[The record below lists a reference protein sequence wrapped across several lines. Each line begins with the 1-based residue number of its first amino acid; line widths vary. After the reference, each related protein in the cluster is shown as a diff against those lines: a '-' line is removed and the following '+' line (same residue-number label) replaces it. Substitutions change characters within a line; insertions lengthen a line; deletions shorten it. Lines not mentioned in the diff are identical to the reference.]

1 MKRYNLTFSKFG
13 RLVEDLNGEWFR
25 YADSEDMN
33 KIITEIADDRL
44 TIIQERNLELETI
57 KERNLELETIKH
69 NTDWLNDLLI
79 TNEREIFTLRDV
91 IRQTE
96 FEKQTDINK
105 LIDIIESQHKLL
117 KCSKIINAL
126 FFIALVIIIPIYIFP
141 TVGI

>member
-13 RLVEDLNGEWFR
+13 HLVEDLNGEWFR
-25 YADSEDMN
+25 YQDSEDMN

-57 KERNLELETIKH
+57 KH

-79 TNEREIFTLRDV
+79 TNEREIVTLRDV

-96 FEKQTDINK
+96 FEKQTDNNR
-105 LIDIIESQHKLL
+105 LIDIIENQHKSL

-141 TVGI
+141 TAGI

>member
-1 MKRYNLTFSKFG
+1 MKRYNLTFIKFG
-13 RLVEDLNGEWFR
+13 HLVEDLNGEWFR
-25 YADSEDMN
+25 YQDSEDMN

-57 KERNLELETIKH
+57 KH

-79 TNEREIFTLRDV
+79 TNEREIVTLRDV

-96 FEKQTDINK
+96 FEKQTDNNR
-105 LIDIIESQHKLL
+105 LIDIIENQHKSL

-141 TVGI
+141 TAGI

>member
-44 TIIQERNLELETI
+44 TIIQ
-57 KERNLELETIKH
+57 ERNLELETIKH

>member
-13 RLVEDLNGEWFR
+13 YLVEDLNGEWFR
-25 YADSEDMN
+25 YEDSEDMN

-57 KERNLELETIKH
+57 KH
-69 NTDWLNDLLI
+69 NTEWLNDLLI

-105 LIDIIESQHKLL
+105 LIDITETQRKSL

-141 TVGI
+141 TIGI

>member
-13 RLVEDLNGEWFR
+13 YLVEDLNGEWFR
-25 YADSEDMN
+25 YEDSEDMN

-57 KERNLELETIKH
+57 KH
-69 NTDWLNDLLI
+69 NTELLNDLLI

-105 LIDIIESQHKLL
+105 LIDITETQRKSL

-141 TVGI
+141 TIGI